1 MEEIVVSLIEAMSNG
16 LSVIILIFFL
26 LVIPLFMS
34 ILYLITKLHEDMK
47 KLSNKLNI
55 KNDSTDES
63 DNNTKTDSDKK

>member
-16 LSVIILIFFL
+16 LSVIILVFFL

-55 KNDSTDES
+55 KNDSADES

>member
-26 LVIPLFMS
+26 LVILLFMS

-55 KNDSTDES
+55 KNDSADES